1 MSETQMELSIKK
13 RQAVLAFASFIIFIL
28 IVALVI
34 MPDNQHEEVQKHD
47 TDPKIKLTK
56 VSTTIDPQEE
66 WQIKSA
72 SEIKTLKEEL
82 RSLEEALKA
91 SKTQSQGSDI
101 DTIIDAKLKER
112 DQDWKNAIELI
123 NKDINQIEKQSAKG
137 SKAQLAT
144 QPVAKNQINY
154 LEGLTWEEGTPSS
167 AGVQQSKSPNLN
179 GIAKHEVM
187 LSEISHQGKLNE
199 KSLSSYLPAG
209 SYVKARIISGV
220 HASASVRSQ
229 SDPLPIL
236 FRAQGPAT
244 TAGYEKVDLNGCL
257 VTGEAFGDISS
268 ERAFVRL
275 HDMTCSRT
283 HGHVIETK
291 VKGYAAAKGT
301 GIRGKVIRRE
311 GEFLKSS
318 FWSGLLSGFGK
329 AASEASTD
337 VSKSPLGTVS
347 STTGADVFKNAAA
360 EGVANAAD
368 RLSKYHIERAEQY
381 HAVIEIKAGREVDL
395 IFIEGVYLD
404 GRSHDEN

>member
-1 MSETQMELSIKK
+1 MSESQMELSIKK

-34 MPDNQHEEVQKHD
+34 MPDSQHEEVQKHD

-66 WQIKSA
+66 WQIRSA
-72 SEIKTLKEEL
+72 SEIKALKEEI
-82 RSLEEALKA
+82 RSLQEALK
-91 SKTQSQGSDI
+91 SPKTQAPDLDS
-101 DTIIDAKLKER
+101 IIDAKLKER

-137 SKAQLAT
+137 SRPQLTT

-154 LEGLTWEEGTPSS
+154 LEGLTWEEGTPNSS
-167 AGVQQSKSPNLN
+167 GVKQPSSPNLN
-179 GIAKHEVM
+179 GITKHEVA
-187 LSEISHQGKLNE
+187 LSEISSQGKLNE

-236 FRAQGPAT
+236 FRLQGPAT

-275 HDMTCSRT
+275 HDMTCSRK

-404 GRSHDEN
+404 GRSHEKN

>member
-1 MSETQMELSIKK
+1 MTENQMELSIKK
-13 RQAVLAFASFIIFIL
+13 RQVILAAASAIVFIL
-28 IVALVI
+28 IVALV
-34 MPDNQHEEVQKHD
+34 MAPDGQQTEKRAQASD
-47 TDPKIKLTK
+47 SKIKLTK

-72 SEIKTLKEEL
+72 SEIKALREEIK
-82 RSLEEALKA
+82 SLQEALKESKPYNQNA
-91 SKTQSQGSDI
+91 SFEE
-101 DTIIDAKLKER
+101 IIDAKLKER

-123 NKDINQIEKQSAKG
+123 NQDINQIENQ
-137 SKAQLAT
+137 KANGASGQTAT
-144 QPVAKNQINY
+144 RSSTNSQINY
-154 LEGLTWEEGTPSS
+154 LEGLTWEEGAPNAGGVKQPS
-167 AGVQQSKSPNLN
+167 SPNLN
-179 GIAKHEVM
+179 GIAKHEVVLAEM
-187 LSEISHQGKLNE
+187 GDHGKLNE
-199 KSLSSYLPAG
+199 KSLSSYLPTG
-209 SYVKARIISGV
+209 SYVKAKIISGV

-236 FRAQGPAT
+236 FRIQGPAT
-244 TAGYEKVDLNGCL
+244 TASYEHVDLNGCL
-257 VTGEAFGDISS
+257 VTGEAFGDVSS

-275 HDMTCSRT
+275 HDMTCSRK

-347 STTGADVFKNAAA
+347 SATGADVFKNAAA

-395 IFIEGVYLD
+395 IFIEGAYLD
-404 GRSHDEN
+404 GRSHDEG

>member
-1 MSETQMELSIKK
+1 MTENQMELSIKK
-13 RQAVLAFASFIIFIL
+13 RQVILAAASAIVFVL
-28 IVALVI
+28 IVALV
-34 MPDNQHEEVQKHD
+34 MAPDGQQKEKRAQVS
-47 TDPKIKLTK
+47 DPKIKLTK

-72 SEIKTLKEEL
+72 SEIKAL
-82 RSLEEALKA
+82 RDEIKSLQEALKE
-91 SKTQSQGSDI
+91 SKSHNQNTSFEE
-101 DTIIDAKLKER
+101 IIDAKLKER
-112 DQDWKNAIELI
+112 DQDWKNAIDLI
-123 NKDINQIEKQSAKG
+123 NQDINQIENQKTNGTSGQT
-137 SKAQLAT
+137 AT
-144 QPVAKNQINY
+144 RLSTNSQINY
-154 LEGLTWEEGTPSS
+154 LEGLTWEEGAPNAGGVKQPS
-167 AGVQQSKSPNLN
+167 SPNLN
-179 GIAKHEVM
+179 GIAKHEVV
-187 LSEISHQGKLNE
+187 LVEVGDHGKLNE
-199 KSLSSYLPAG
+199 KSLSSYLPTG
-209 SYVKARIISGV
+209 SYVKAKIISGV

-236 FRAQGPAT
+236 FRIQGPAT
-244 TAGYEKVDLNGCL
+244 TANYEHVDLNGCL

-275 HDMTCSRT
+275 HDMTCSRK
-283 HGHVIETK
+283 HGHVIETR

-404 GRSHDEN
+404 GRSHDEG